1 MKKKLFVD
9 RNIKRVGDF
18 VDTHISRTKNFDDNT
33 PPFSSIEFSI
43 KGYFKYFFTNS
54 AYN

>member
-18 VDTHISRTKNFDDNT
+18 VDTHISRTKNFDDLLLKMGKRQSLLQVKSLQSL
-33 PPFSSIEFSI
+33 FLF
-43 KGYFKYFFTNS
+43 
-54 AYN
+54 